1 MTPQRRE
8 HLYHQYV
15 LSIINDSAVYRRI
28 KECIDQCNGR
38 EFSGINRVEVSKIAS
53 SLGETMP
60 DAEGR
65 AYIAYMVWVYHGGT
79 PQRLLDSLGE
89 GHVLRPHL
97 HALRKDLELQ
107 SAPQPASQPEP
118 QEDQPVNNTTPAF
131 ETKHFVFGMDV
142 ANMTPGQLLEA
153 IKKIENEIAELKLVK
168 SKSEFIKKRI
178 AELDGML
185 TKVVEVLDA
194 K

>member
-1 MTPQRRE
+1 MALTRDRQL
-8 HLYHQYV
+8 HLRDQYV
-15 LSIINDSAVYRRI
+15 LAIVNDGDWHRKAIQFIPQRA
-28 KECIDQCNGR
+28 R
-38 EFSGINRVEVSKIAS
+38 EFA
-53 SLGETMP
+53 GETFKSVEKLSRYLGDGP
-60 DAEGR
+60 LKHAER
-65 AYIAYMVWVYHGGT
+65 AYVYFECWKHYGGDLPSFMRNQYDNIANALT
-79 PQRLLDSLGE
+79 DQ
-89 GHVLRPHL
+89 LRPT
-97 HALRKDLELQ
+97 E
-107 SAPQPASQPEP
+107 QPASQPEP

-185 TKVVEVLDA
+185 VKVVEVLDA